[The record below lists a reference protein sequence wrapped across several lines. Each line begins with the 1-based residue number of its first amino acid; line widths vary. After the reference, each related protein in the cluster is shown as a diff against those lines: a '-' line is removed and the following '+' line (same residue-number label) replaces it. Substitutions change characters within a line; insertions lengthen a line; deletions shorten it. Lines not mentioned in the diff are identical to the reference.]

1 MFQRCQQTLRQ
12 LTAVPPPW
20 VSKRF
25 ALRSGELLRFVCNV
39 LSACFSAGSRLLVVI
54 VQFQRKDTDP
64 QLIGNW
70 CHSITLQ
77 YTKHY
82 KTMNNQNCQSNNH
95 LQAKIF
101 RRHVHRICMGLR
113 GAFKSHL
120 RQEKRG
126 VKTQPFSRCWIHRF
140 LRDGRDLFMTTV
152 LDCASTCQT
161 QPMKAVG
168 ANAKLDRSWQ
178 IEHPAADEVRT
189 SNRIAASRTSV
200 QMCPRVAP
208 HLEALLD

>member
-70 CHSITLQ
+70 CHSITQ
-77 YTKHY
+77 YTKRWTIRIVNRTIIC
-82 KTMNNQNCQSNNH
+82 KLRFSVMWIS
-95 LQAKIF
+95 
-101 RRHVHRICMGLR
+101 RRVPVPASTTHRICMGLR
-113 GAFKSHL
+113 GAFKSHHVAPAPPRKARSENSAVFKVLNSQILTRWERFIYDHSPRL
-120 RQEKRG
+120 RKHM
-126 VKTQPFSRCWIHRF
+126 PNS
-140 LRDGRDLFMTTV
+140 
-152 LDCASTCQT
+152 
-161 QPMKAVG
+161 
-168 ANAKLDRSWQ
+168 
-178 IEHPAADEVRT
+178 ADEG
-189 SNRIAASRTSV
+189 SRGKCETG
-200 QMCPRVAP
+200 
-208 HLEALLD
+208 